1 MTVKDVQEW
10 CKANRLDARGIIR
23 GGEFFIRHAS
33 GETSSNL
40 PAAQQVL
47 HWDLHIGER
56 RLPASPSD
64 MERLVAGKISLDNL
78 IQAMNREGRRPE

>member
-1 MTVKDVQEW
+1 MTVKAVQEW

-23 GGEFFIRHAS
+23 GGEFFIRHALE
-33 GETSSNL
+33 ETPANL
-40 PAAQQVL
+40 PTVQQVL

-64 MERLVAGKISLDNL
+64 MERLVSGKISLDNL
-78 IQAMNREGRRPE
+78 IQAMSREGRRPE

>member
-10 CKANRLDARGIIR
+10 CRANRLDARGIIR
-23 GGEFFIRHAS
+23 GGEFFIRHAAE
-33 GETSSNL
+33 GASSTL
-40 PAAQQVL
+40 PPVEQIL

-64 MERLVAGKISLDNL
+64 MERLVIGKISLEDL
-78 IQAMNREGRRPE
+78 IQAMSREGRRPE

>member
-1 MTVKDVQEW
+1 MTVKDVREW
-10 CKANRLDARGIIR
+10 CKANGIDARGIIR

-33 GETSSNL
+33 EETSSNL
-40 PAAQQVL
+40 PTAQQVL

-64 MERLVAGKISLDNL
+64 MERLVTGKIRLENL
-78 IQAMNREGRRPE
+78 IQAMSREGRGPE

>member
-1 MTVKDVQEW
+1 MDMKQVQEW
-10 CKANRLDARGIIR
+10 CKANGLDARGIIR

-33 GETSSNL
+33 EETSSNL
-40 PAAQQVL
+40 PTAQQVL

-64 MERLVAGKISLDNL
+64 MERLVTGKISLDNL
-78 IQAMNREGRRPE
+78 IQATSREGRRPE

>member
-23 GGEFFIRHAS
+23 GGEFFIRHAK
-33 GETSSNL
+33 ETPSNF
-40 PAAQQVL
+40 PSAEQIF

-64 MERLVAGKISLDNL
+64 MERLVTGKISLENL
-78 IQAMNREGRRPE
+78 IEAMSREGRRPE